1 MGISGSGSQAFMPCG
16 LLDKVSRCAMIE
28 GMGNVGMSE
37 PMRGD
42 RGGDP
47 GPLCGGMNNP
57 VDGGLIEKAAL
68 L

>member
-1 MGISGSGSQAFMPCG
+1 MSIPGRGGQAFMPCC

-28 GMGNVGMSE
+28 GMGDVSMSE

-47 GPLCGGMNNP
+47 DPLSGGMNNP
-57 VDGGLIEKAAL
+57 VDGGLIEEAAL

>member
-1 MGISGSGSQAFMPCG
+1 MGIPGSGCQAFMPRG

-28 GMGNVGMSE
+28 GMGDVSMSK
-37 PMRGD
+37 PMRGNVS
-42 RGGDP
+42 GDP
-47 GPLCGGMNNP
+47 GPLCGGMDNP